1 MEDMC
6 LQVNA
11 SPSLAADTPVDHE
24 LKYGML
30 DDVLTL
36 VDMEHI
42 LPNQSLNQVQPQTF
56 CIYLVPG
63 GKSKPM

>member
-1 MEDMC
+1 MFT

-11 SPSLAADTPVDHE
+11 SPSLAADTPIDHE

-36 VDMEHI
+36 VDMEHRLPPQI
-42 LPNQSLNQVQPQTF
+42 LPQVLKLLIF
-56 CIYLVPG
+56 LFIFLHMWRY
-63 GKSKPM
+63 